1 MSRPKCILYLIFKY
15 ILFTFQIPIFRNN
28 SESFDRRSMLL
39 QVGEDLPLEFV
50 DESNLSPENVDS
62 GEKHYADY
70 TVFSTKDKL
79 QLVHKNRISQ
89 NYY

>member
-1 MSRPKCILYLIFKY
+1 
-15 ILFTFQIPIFRNN
+15 
-28 SESFDRRSMLL
+28 MLL

-70 TVFSTKDKL
+70 TVFSTKDKS